1 MENQEQFVKRFF
13 FDNNK
18 LDYEQ
23 KYYNEPYDNHFQLL
37 HNDNIFTNI
46 YKNFENFINNLLN
59 NNNVYTIKDD

>member
-13 FDNNK
+13 FENNK

-23 KYYNEPYDNHFQLL
+23 NYYNEPYDNHFQL

-46 YKNFENFINNLLN
+46 YKNFENFINNLFI
-59 NNNVYTIKDD
+59 NNVYTIKDD